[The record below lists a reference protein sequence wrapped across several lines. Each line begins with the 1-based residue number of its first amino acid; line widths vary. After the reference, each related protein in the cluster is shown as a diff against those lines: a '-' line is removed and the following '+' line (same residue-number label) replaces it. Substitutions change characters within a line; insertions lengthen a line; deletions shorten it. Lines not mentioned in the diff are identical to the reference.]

1 MKQNIFLIILF
12 VLFSNIGFLYSQ
24 QKTPYEQRI
33 DFLNK
38 KLLKDLELLDLLN
51 KYENTGDIGSI
62 LFLNEF
68 SYRIFN
74 TEKGFLYLLRYN
86 EDVIKAET
94 LKNEID
100 LKNDKLK
107 IDVENAKKIAL
118 KNEIEKKEQ
127 IKKYKSS
134 DYYRITEN
142 IKNEFENWLLKSE
155 FEKNETYQNRI
166 LYKNKEEFD
175 SVCSHILEDE
185 IENYNN
191 YPTLEIGKYDS
202 EIEQF
207 AVKIGINRVII
218 EELIKV
224 EIANAEHFKN
234 NVFPK
239 LRTTIPKNC
248 NWGFIDNQLMPA
260 IILFEN
266 ESYKLEILL
275 KSKLIP
281 IIFKSNE
288 LSIYDDNF
296 NKLEFDFDNYKKEK
310 EKRIAIENFIYS
322 VNELDSLPTFM
333 GDNKNQFISY
343 LKSRIQPPN
352 SFEDYPI
359 GNVKLSYIIEKN
371 GTISKVEILKYLEDG
386 SGKNLIGL
394 IYNTPKWKPGYKNDK
409 PVRVKDT
416 ISISLR
422 KLHLE
427 DVASFTYRKII
438 TLPKVKNKCNENG
451 IIVVKITI
459 DENGKVIE
467 ATTDDLKAK
476 HFDERGRVSDYF
488 FSSYNYDNL
497 NISECMKIEAIECA
511 LNTIFDSNVEKMKN
525 KDKLGLQEA
534 YFRERN
540 YKKEEGF
547 LYYHFNN

>member
-207 AVKIGINRVII
+207 AVKIGINGVII

-234 NVFPK
+234 NVFPE

-333 GDNKNQFISY
+333 GDNKNKFISY

-488 FSSYNYDNL
+488 FNSYNYDNL

>member
-296 NKLEFDFDNYKKEK
+296 NKLEFDFDNYTKEKKE
-310 EKRIAIENFIYS
+310 RIAIENFIYS

-333 GDNKNQFISY
+333 GDNKNKFISY
-343 LKSRIQPPN
+343 LKSRIHPPN

-394 IYNTPKWKPGYKNDK
+394 IDNTPKWKPGYKNNK
-409 PVRVKDT
+409 PVRVKDS

-422 KLHLE
+422 KFHIE
-427 DVASFTYRKII
+427 DVASFTYRKIL

-451 IIVVKITI
+451 IVVVKITI

-467 ATTDDLKAK
+467 ATTNDLKAK
-476 HFDERGRVSDYF
+476 KFDERGRVSGYF
-488 FSSYNYDNL
+488 FNSYNYDNL
-497 NISECMKIEAIECA
+497 NISECMKIEAIEYA

>member
-207 AVKIGINRVII
+207 AVKIGINGVII

-234 NVFPK
+234 NVFPE

-288 LSIYDDNF
+288 LSIYNDNF

-333 GDNKNQFISY
+333 GDNKNKFISY

-488 FSSYNYDNL
+488 FNSYNYDNL

>member
-207 AVKIGINRVII
+207 AVKIGINGVII

-234 NVFPK
+234 NVFPE

-333 GDNKNQFISY
+333 GDNKNKFISY

-427 DVASFTYRKII
+427 DVASFNYRKII

-488 FSSYNYDNL
+488 FNSYNYDNL